1 MFSLY
6 INDLPSLVQ
15 HSDINLYADDTKLHS
30 AHSDLYELTSN
41 VQYDIDQIDNWMSAN
56 RLKIK
61 FIKICDYIVETTQ
74 KLKDKSWTIYSNGIC
89 LKAVNCDKYLGVFID
104 CHLKWEEHILH
115 VLC

>member
-1 MFSLY
+1 
-6 INDLPSLVQ
+6 
-15 HSDINLYADDTKLHS
+15 
-30 AHSDLYELTSN
+30 
-41 VQYDIDQIDNWMSAN
+41 MSAN

-115 VLC
+115 IFCRVRSKLAILRRLPLNLTSPLYKIYIYIYYLYLIIVAQSGHLSLVNHQNH